1 VTTNTSTP
9 APKRY
14 VIRVARQAGLAAL
27 FIAAALAGTAS
38 GVLFAYADDL
48 PQITALDDYT
58 PSTITRVVGR
68 NGTVL
73 GEFATERRVIIGYQ
87 DIPLRL
93 RQAVLA
99 AEDAQFFEHVGLSA
113 QRILL
118 TLVKDAMERRLAA
131 GASTLTQ
138 QLARKLFLTD
148 EKTWERKIKE
158 ALLAIQIEK
167 RYTKEEIFTF
177 YCNQMYFGHGA
188 YGVEAASQLYFRKSA
203 KDLALEEAALIA
215 GILQGNVR
223 QSPYVNPDA
232 ARRRRNYALNRM
244 AEEGFISRE
253 EADLTAEK
261 PIVTRGEPGQE
272 TSVAPYYLEEVRKYL
287 EAKYGAKALYESGLT
302 VRTTIDIELQRAANA
317 AVEHGLRQVA
327 RRRGAWRKPARNIL
341 AEGHTLAQFKH
352 DRWSR
357 AMSEGDIVP
366 AVVVGVDARDNR
378 SGAARVRLGHYTAE
392 LTRPAFQ
399 WTRRTHAAD
408 LMQAGDLVEVKIVK
422 IDAASKVVSATLE
435 QAPMIEGALVAI
447 DNRSGQILSMVGG
460 YSFARSK
467 FNRATQAYR
476 QMGSTFKPL
485 LYTAAIDRGLTP
497 ATVLVDSPA
506 AFDAGA
512 GQPPYAPRN
521 YDGKYYG
528 PVTLRAALEQSRNI
542 PAVRVMEMLG
552 PRQVV
557 AYAKRFGFPEDFP
570 SYLSTALGA
579 AEATLLEITSA
590 YSAFP
595 NNGLRLQPYQ
605 VVSVVDREGNLL
617 EDHRPTPRD
626 AIRADTAYVM
636 TNLLRGV
643 VQRGT
648 AAAAASL
655 DWPLAGKTG
664 TVDDYTD
671 AWFIGF
677 DPRITV
683 GVWVGYDEKKPIG
696 SGETGSVTALPIWI
710 EFMRHYI
717 ELRGDREN
725 PPSFEPPGNIVFVA
739 VDRSTGE
746 PTEEGAGLQEAF
758 IAGTQ
763 PTRTPQ

>member
-1 VTTNTSTP
+1 VTQD
-9 APKRY
+9 APKKRPRY
-14 VIRVARQAGLAAL
+14 VATIVRQAGVAML
-27 FIAAALAGTAS
+27 FIAAALAGTLA

-48 PQITALDDYT
+48 PQISALDDYV
-58 PSTITRVVGR
+58 PNTITRVIGKDGSVI
-68 NGTVL
+68 
-73 GEFATERRVIIGYQ
+73 GEFATERRVVIGYQ
-87 DIPLRL
+87 DIPVRL
-93 RQAVLA
+93 RQAILA

-118 TLVKDAMERRLAA
+118 TLIKDVMERRLAA

-138 QLARKLFLTD
+138 QLTRKLFLND

-188 YGVEAASQLYFRKSA
+188 YGVEAASQLYFRKPA
-203 KDLALEEAALIA
+203 KELTLEEAALIA

-223 QSPYVNPDA
+223 QSPYVNPEA
-232 ARRRRNYALNRM
+232 ARRRRNYALERM

-253 EADLTAEK
+253 EADAAEQK

-272 TSVAPYYLEEVRKYL
+272 TSIAPYFLEEVRKYL
-287 EAKYGAKALYESGLT
+287 EAKYGAKALYENGLT
-302 VRTTIDIELQRAANA
+302 VRTSLDPELQRAANA
-317 AVEHGLRQVA
+317 AVDHGLRQVA

-341 AEGHTLAQFKH
+341 AEGHSLDGYKS

-357 AMSEGDIVP
+357 TIAEGDIVP
-366 AVVVGVDARDNR
+366 AIVMSVDPRDQR
-378 SGAARVRLGHYTAE
+378 DGAARVRFGAYSAD
-392 LTRPAFQ
+392 LTKASYQ

-408 LMQAGDLVEVKIVK
+408 LVQPGDLIEIRVTKFGEGGK
-422 IDAASKVVSATLE
+422 APVVTLE
-435 QAPMIEGALVAI
+435 QQPMVEGALVAI
-447 DNRSGQILSMVGG
+447 DNHTGQIVSMVGG
-460 YSFARSK
+460 FSFARSK

-476 QMGSTFKPL
+476 QMGSTFKPF

-497 ATVLVDSPA
+497 STMLVDTPA
-506 AFDAGA
+506 SFDAGA
-512 GQPPYAPRN
+512 GQPPYTPHN

-528 PVTLRAALEQSRNI
+528 PVTLRSALEQSRNV

-557 AYAKRFGFPEDFP
+557 AYAKKFGFPEDFP
-570 SYLSTALGA
+570 PYLSTALGA
-579 AEATLLEITSA
+579 AESTLLEVTSA

-595 NNGLRLQPYQ
+595 NHGIRLQPYQ
-605 VVSVVDREGNLL
+605 IVSVLDREGNLL
-617 EDHRPTPRD
+617 EDHRPVPRD
-626 AIRADTAYVM
+626 AIRADTAFVM

-648 AAAAASL
+648 AAAANAL

-664 TVDDYTD
+664 TVDEYSD
-671 AWFIGF
+671 AWFVGF
-677 DPRITV
+677 DPNITV

-696 SGETGSVTALPIWI
+696 SGETGAVTALPIWI
-710 EFMRHYI
+710 DFMKTYI
-717 ELRGDREN
+717 AVRGDREN
-725 PPSFEPPGNIVFVA
+725 APRFEPPGNIIFMPVNSETGEA
-739 VDRSTGE
+739 VDD
-746 PTEEGAGLQEAF
+746 EGGISEAF
-758 IAGTQ
+758 ISGTQ
-763 PTRTPQ
+763 PSKPPPQ